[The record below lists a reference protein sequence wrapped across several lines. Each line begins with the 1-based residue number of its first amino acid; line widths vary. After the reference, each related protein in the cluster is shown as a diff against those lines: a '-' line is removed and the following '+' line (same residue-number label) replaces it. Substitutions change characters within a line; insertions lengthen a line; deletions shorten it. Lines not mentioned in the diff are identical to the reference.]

1 MAIAA
6 EHVIAGR
13 YRLRHR
19 IAKGGMAEVW
29 EAGDDVLGRSVAVKV
44 LLPELAADPTFTERF
59 RREAIA
65 AARLA
70 HPNVVATFDTGV
82 DGDLAYIVMELVD
95 GRSLSDVLVERG
107 PLPAHEATTI
117 AAQVAAALHYAHEA
131 GIVHRD
137 VKPANIL
144 MCPDGR
150 VKVADF
156 GIAKAA
162 LSDAFSGPGGG
173 AADWDLTGTGM
184 VVGTAKYL
192 SPEQFEGKPVDRRSD
207 VYALGVVV
215 YEMLCGRPP
224 FSGGSDMA
232 IGIQHVDRKPLNP
245 RQVRAGIPRPLE
257 AVVLRAMAKSP
268 ADRYPTAAALQSA
281 LLSVD
286 LRSDDA
292 VPMVVREDTPPRG
305 VPQTFS
311 QSERSWLVPTVLIVV
326 VAVTLGILGT
336 IFARSDTG
344 QRLLGDDPPAGGGGS
359 SGGTGD
365 PTVAVASVT
374 SFDPDGD
381 GEEHEDEVANLVDGN
396 PATTWRTSNYNGTN
410 FAGLKPGVGFVLV
423 LDSAVELG
431 EIELVGTSRN
441 FDVEVA
447 VADAPRNGRA
457 AWGAAVAAKKGVG
470 ADATLDLDG
479 RSGGAVLVWI
489 TNPTSTVASIGEVR
503 ITPA

>member
-1 MAIAA
+1 MIAA
-6 EHVIAGR
+6 DQVLAGR
-13 YRLRHR
+13 YRLRHQ
-19 IAKGGMAEVW
+19 IAQGGMAEVW

-44 LLPELAADPTFTERF
+44 LLPQFAADPTFIERF

-82 DGDLAYIVMELVD
+82 DGTLAFIVMELVD
-95 GRSLSDVLVERG
+95 GRTLGDVLRERG
-107 PLPAHEATTI
+107 PLPPHEATTV
-117 AAQVAAALHYAHEA
+117 AAQVAGALHYAHEA

-144 MCPDGR
+144 ICPDGR

-162 LSDAFSGPGGG
+162 LPDASL
-173 AADWDLTGTGM
+173 ADFDLTGTGM

-192 SPEQFEGKPVDRRSD
+192 SPEQFEGNPVDRRSD
-207 VYALGVVV
+207 VYALGVVL

-224 FSGGSDMA
+224 FAGGSDMA
-232 IGIQHVDRKPLNP
+232 IGMQHVDKKPLSP

-257 AVVLRAMAKSP
+257 AVVMKAMAKSP
-268 ADRYPTAAALQSA
+268 DARYPTAAAFQSA

-292 VPMVVREDTPPRG
+292 VPMIVREDTPPRG
-305 VPQTFS
+305 VPVQTFA

-326 VAVTLGILGT
+326 VAVTLGIVGW

-344 QRLLGDDPPAGGGGS
+344 QRLLGTDPATDGGAGGGG
-359 SGGTGD
+359 GAAA
-365 PTVAVASVT
+365 VAVASVT

-381 GEEHEDEVANLVDGN
+381 GVEHEDTVGDLVDGD
-396 PATTWRTSNYNGTN
+396 PSTTWSTSTYNGAN
-410 FAGLKPGVGFVLV
+410 FGGLKPGVGFVLV
-423 LDSAVELG
+423 LEAPMALG
-431 EIELVGTSRN
+431 ELELVGTSRG
-441 FDVEVA
+441 FDAEVV
-447 VADAPRNGRA
+447 VADVARETRA
-457 AWGAAVAAKKGVG
+457 AWGEAVATKDGVG
-470 ADATLDLDG
+470 ANATFDLEDQN
-479 RSGGAVLVWI
+479 GGAVLVWI
-489 TNPTSTVASIGEVR
+489 TNPTGSVVSIGDVKL
-503 ITPA
+503 TAA